1 MLQFDGLLNQKRAC
15 GARTKL
21 RPVPERLV
29 LRQLVPGRGSHA
41 KYDKDIRGMSRKDID
56 MNFPK
61 SIAHAGFRQLFRKAS
76 ESQATPARS
85 ATLSNGELKQIVAAM
100 LG

>member
-1 MLQFDGLLNQKRAC
+1 
-15 GARTKL
+15 
-21 RPVPERLV
+21 
-29 LRQLVPGRGSHA
+29 
-41 KYDKDIRGMSRKDID
+41 MSRKDID